1 MTARSRLIAFA
12 SVYLPPRS
20 ARLPQRR
27 VIGRDLTR
35 QQTTAHECWK
45 NSPRPPV
52 KARLISANNILSLVN
67 LTRQYRMKVETLDL
81 MTSALELFLQNC

>member
-35 QQTTAHECWK
+35 QRTYAHESWK

-52 KARLISANNILSLVN
+52 KARLISADNIHSLVN

-81 MTSALELFLQNC
+81 MTSALE

>member
-1 MTARSRLIAFA
+1 MANIR
-12 SVYLPPRS
+12 PRI
-20 ARLPQRR
+20 L
-27 VIGRDLTR
+27 
-35 QQTTAHECWK
+35 E

-52 KARLISANNILSLVN
+52 NARLVSADNILGLVN

>member
-12 SVYLPPRS
+12 SFCSPRRS
-20 ARLPQRR
+20 ARLPQRL

-35 QQTTAHECWK
+35 QQTYAHEWK

-52 KARLISANNILSLVN
+52 KARLISADNIRSLVN

-81 MTSALELFLQNC
+81 MTSALE

>member
-35 QQTTAHECWK
+35 RQTYAHESWK
-45 NSPRPPV
+45 NSPGPPV
-52 KARLISANNILSLVN
+52 KARLVSADNILSLVN
-67 LTRQYRMKVETLDL
+67 LTRQYRMKFETLDL

>member
-12 SVYLPPRS
+12 SFCSSPRS

-35 QQTTAHECWK
+35 QQTYAHESWK

-52 KARLISANNILSLVN
+52 KARLISADNILSLVN